1 MPGISGTTQRFWD
14 RFSSEYDAFQQGDAP
29 ERIVNHLMDEGVL
42 TPRSSVLEIGAGPGT
57 YTHPL
62 ASRVHRVTAT
72 DISERMLD
80 INREI
85 ACGMCLENI
94 TFVHDDWNNHV
105 RIGDHD
111 ACIMA
116 FVPGSDSQ
124 ESISRME
131 GESDTCV
138 IVSWNTNHGENITQS
153 IRQSLGIDWP
163 HPSHDR
169 SLKLLESNGRSAER
183 MVFDVD
189 LEGTLPYEYVYTK
202 ELSRFESAGIDAS
215 EACKEVIS
223 DMCQDGVFR
232 YRLRNR
238 VNVTYWRTD

>member
-94 TFVHDDWNNHV
+94 TFVHDD
-105 RIGDHD
+105 
-111 ACIMA
+111 
-116 FVPGSDSQ
+116 
-124 ESISRME
+124 
-131 GESDTCV
+131 
-138 IVSWNTNHGENITQS
+138 
-153 IRQSLGIDWP
+153 
-163 HPSHDR
+163 
-169 SLKLLESNGRSAER
+169 
-183 MVFDVD
+183 
-189 LEGTLPYEYVYTK
+189 
-202 ELSRFESAGIDAS
+202 
-215 EACKEVIS
+215 
-223 DMCQDGVFR
+223 
-232 YRLRNR
+232 
-238 VNVTYWRTD
+238 